1 MPSIKDIV
9 AGQSV
14 GVGKRVI
21 KAGADKLRGM
31 INDRTGG
38 GMPSYNDFKVT
49 SLTYP
54 LDVKDDPR
62 QGHYI
67 VFTVRSKTKEAVVD
81 DSGSID
87 KTNIVAVESSL
98 TQKSNSF
105 GKGVL
110 KGIMGTAGHEHGTFD
125 KSKIMT
131 FTNLVP
137 GGPTRKITAEKI
149 AEQKIQYYSAGEAV
163 DAKDLARGHSE
174 SADGRQGKA
183 RFSLRAPSYRTST
196 IITLYMPPQV
206 KNITGVTYKDQELGM
221 MDVAVGSIISAFA
234 SSSSGGRSLDN
245 VETDNIK
252 TKAVL
257 RKLGE
262 SVGIDSDE
270 LYTLDTGHLVSARM
284 EFVFEAVKKRVF
296 TYQFSFYPKSEKE
309 AMEIELIIRTFRRNM
324 LPARA
329 GDEQDI
335 LSLKVP
341 NEFNIEYYYKT
352 AENNFI
358 NKVGTCLLTDCDIT
372 YGGDKYGTFKQSK
385 TKEGD
390 PGASPTETHMT
401 VTFQEMDIITQE
413 DVDTGF

>member
-1 MPSIKDIV
+1 
-9 AGQSV
+9 
-14 GVGKRVI
+14 
-21 KAGADKLRGM
+21 
-31 INDRTGG
+31 
-38 GMPSYNDFKVT
+38 
-49 SLTYP
+49 
-54 LDVKDDPR
+54 
-62 QGHYI
+62 
-67 VFTVRSKTKEAVVD
+67 
-81 DSGSID
+81 
-87 KTNIVAVESSL
+87 
-98 TQKSNSF
+98 
-105 GKGVL
+105 
-110 KGIMGTAGHEHGTFD
+110 
-125 KSKIMT
+125 
-131 FTNLVP
+131 
-137 GGPTRKITAEKI
+137 
-149 AEQKIQYYSAGEAV
+149 
-163 DAKDLARGHSE
+163 
-174 SADGRQGKA
+174 
-183 RFSLRAPSYRTST
+183 
-196 IITLYMPPQV
+196 MPPQV

-221 MDVAVGSIISAFA
+221 MDVAVGSIISTFA
-234 SSSSGGRSLDN
+234 SESSGGRSLDN